1 MLEAVLSF
9 LGGSAFRMI
18 WGEVSSFFVRKQEHE
33 QEVQRMQMQ
42 AEMDDRAH
50 SRNLESL
57 RLQSELGIKE
67 IQIQSDADVSIEEA
81 VAFTEAVKQSYK
93 PSGIR
98 WIDAWN
104 ASIRPQYAEVALALW
119 VLKLYQQGFIMDGF
133 DIGLMA
139 VIAGYFFADRTLR
152 KTQLSK

>member
-1 MLEAVLSF
+1 MIEAVLSF

-18 WGEVSSFFVRKQEHE
+18 WGEVSAFFVRKQEHS
-33 QEVQRMQMQ
+33 QEIERMEIQ
-42 AEMDDRAH
+42 AELDDKAH
-50 SRNLESL
+50 ARNLESL

-67 IQIQSDADVSIEEA
+67 IMVKADADVSVEEA
-81 VAFTEAVKQSYK
+81 VAFTEAIKQSYK
-93 PSGIR
+93 PTGIQ

-104 ASIRPQYAEVALALW
+104 ASIRPQYAEVALILW
-119 VLKLYQQGFIMDGF
+119 GLKLYQQNFIMDNF

-152 KTQLSK
+152 KINR

>member
-1 MLEAVLSF
+1 MIEAVLSF

-18 WGEVSSFFVRKQEHE
+18 WGEVSAFFVRKQEHS
-33 QEVQRMQMQ
+33 QEIERMEIQ
-42 AEMDDRAH
+42 AELDDKAH
-50 SRNLESL
+50 ARNLESL

-67 IQIQSDADVSIEEA
+67 IQVKADADVSVEEA
-81 VAFTEAVKQSYK
+81 VAFTEAIKQSYK
-93 PSGIR
+93 PTGIQ

-104 ASIRPQYAEVALALW
+104 ASIRPQYAEVALILW
-119 VLKLYQQGFIMDGF
+119 GLKLYQQNFIMDNF

-152 KTQLSK
+152 KINR